1 MTSSRVLQTTGS
13 SSECGRGA
21 ALRAAGCGSGQR
33 PNSNA
38 AHGKFQ
44 QDGVGWD
51 GMRWDNEGAGVSM
64 PPQALSTPAFM
75 TTLGLNSG
83 SRSQRRL
90 PSFEDLSGALGKCH
104 PLLCSCGWPSV
115 CVCRCRAPTG
125 VSCSYVG
132 NDPSYGCHTS
142 LQQGLR
148 VVTSALL
155 VTPTQAFPTS
165 LLDSKTVASDMQP
178 CLAREAVLGACQ

>member
-104 PLLCSCGWPSV
+104 PLLCPCGWPSV
-115 CVCRCRAPTG
+115 CVCRCRAPTE

-132 NDPSYGCHTS
+132 NYPSHGCHTS

-155 VTPTQAFPTS
+155 VTPAQAFQPRCWTRRP
-165 LLDSKTVASDMQP
+165 LLP
-178 CLAREAVLGACQ
+178 ICNLA